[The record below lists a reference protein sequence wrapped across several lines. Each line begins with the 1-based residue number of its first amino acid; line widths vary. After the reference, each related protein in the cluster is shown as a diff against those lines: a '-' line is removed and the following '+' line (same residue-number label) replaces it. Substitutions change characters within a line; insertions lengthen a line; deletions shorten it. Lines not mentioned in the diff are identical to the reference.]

1 MGSTATFDGCSDDS
15 PGGLKGV
22 TRLKGLF
29 RGPRGGGRGGAQKV
43 LRVMGGFKGILSGH
57 QVGLMGLLLIHK
69 AYRTVYKSSRFLA
82 WTCWSTGGRTRGP
95 RGPKK

>member
-1 MGSTATFDGCSDDS
+1 MK
-15 PGGLKGV
+15 GL
-22 TRLKGLF
+22 TRLIGLF

-69 AYRTVYKSSRFLA
+69 AYRPVYKSSRFFGMDVLVHQ
-82 WTCWSTGGRTRGP
+82 R
-95 RGPKK
+95 